1 MNRTQPVARCCSIV
15 VMILLCLCARSAS
28 ASSDPAALCDA
39 AARDA
44 ASATGVPADV
54 LLALTRTET
63 GRSMNGVLQPWP
75 WAINQAGEGLWFP
88 TEDAMLGHIGG
99 LIATGVTNFDVGCFQ
114 LNYRWHGAAF
124 ASMAEM
130 SDPGQN
136 ARYAARYIAG
146 KFATAGDWGQAAAAY
161 HSGTPE
167 YAARYLVRFQEI
179 YAGLDLAMPAPAA
192 SARTRDRPN
201 LFPLLV
207 AGRSGGGGS
216 LVPLAASGRRL
227 IGGNPEGGDE

>member
-1 MNRTQPVARCCSIV
+1 MDMKQRAAGYCSIV
-15 VMILLCLCARSAS
+15 LTIALCLGALPAT
-28 ASSDPAALCDA
+28 ALSDHAALCDA
-39 AARDA
+39 AAREA
-44 ASATGVPADV
+44 ADATGVPEDV

-63 GRSMNGVLQPWP
+63 GRSAGGTLRPWP
-75 WAINQAGEGLWFP
+75 WAINQAGDGMWFA
-88 TEDAMLGHIGG
+88 TEDEMLDHIGG
-99 LIATGVTNFDVGCFQ
+99 LIDAGITNFDVGCFQ

-124 ASMAEM
+124 ASMADM

-136 ARYAARYIAG
+136 ARYAARYIAD
-146 KFATAGDWGQAAAAY
+146 KFAIAGDWGQAAAAY
-161 HSGTPE
+161 HSATPE

-179 YAGLDLAMPAPAA
+179 YAGLGLATPAPAA
-192 SARTRDRPN
+192 PARTRDRPN

-216 LVPLAASGRRL
+216 LVPLAASGRWL